1 VINNGFYK
9 VMIMANTDNTQ
20 AQMTTDN
27 SNPAESFLT
36 SSKISAAT
44 SLTNKS
50 KVKKA
55 DAPLMRYFN
64 LADEADYSY
73 VLGYN

>member
-1 VINNGFYK
+1 
-9 VMIMANTDNTQ
+9 MANTDNTQ

-27 SNPAESFLT
+27 SNPADSFVTGST
-36 SSKISAAT
+36 SNAAT
-44 SLTNKS
+44 SLTSKSNATENKTMQ
-50 KVKKA
+50 A
-55 DAPLMRYFN
+55 DAPLMRYFD